1 MNDKI
6 STIKLTR
13 DENINKSIPKVCSW
27 CNKIYSIENWQVE
40 DERKTGVTHG
50 ICPKCADKL
59 QLELEDKQ
67 QNNEK

>member
-1 MNDKI
+1 MNKGI
-6 STIKLTR
+6 STIKLSR

-40 DERKTGVTHG
+40 DEKKTGVTHG

-59 QLELEDKQ
+59 HFELEEKQ
-67 QNNEK
+67 KKK